1 MSKALI
7 RQLPGF
13 FVGVPVGAFF
23 MWRAASFM
31 IEQEFSSLAAAGNA
45 TWDNIRVEM
54 IDTVFMMG
62 LLLLPLTFFLLLAAV
77 GVSLFQNRMGGTK
90 G

>member
-1 MSKALI
+1 MNKALI

-31 IEQEFSSLAAAGNA
+31 IEQDFTGLAAAGNA
-45 TWDNIRVEM
+45 TWDNIRVQM
-54 IDTVFMMG
+54 IDTVAVMG
-62 LLLLPLTFFLLLAAV
+62 FLLVPLSFFLLLAAV
-77 GVSLFQNRMGGTK
+77 GVWLFQNRTSGTR